1 MLWMT
6 IGRVLLPVHT
16 LLLFPVSAGTPF
28 CLRLWPICH
37 VKRESALSGCSTSP
51 CTWEER
57 ELLAWWMSL
66 MAFQVVLL
74 EGERRGWQRMR
85 WLDGITNSMDMSLSN
100 LWELC
105 WTGKP
110 GMLQSMGSQR
120 VGHNWETELNWLNNS
135 KCVFIVGRAHSNK
148 WIFQFCSLT
157 QPQNPWI
164 SWDIYCC
171 YLV

>member
-1 MLWMT
+1 MLLNCGVGEKSWVPWTARRSNQSILMQ
-6 IGRVLLPVHT
+6 I
-16 LLLFPVSAGTPF
+16 
-28 CLRLWPICH
+28 
-37 VKRESALSGCSTSP
+37 SP
-51 CTWEER
+51 EH
-57 ELLAWWMSL
+57 S
-66 MAFQVVLL
+66 L
-74 EGERRGWQRMR
+74 EGLMLKLKLQYFGHLMWRTDSLEKTFMLGKFEGRRRGRRRMR